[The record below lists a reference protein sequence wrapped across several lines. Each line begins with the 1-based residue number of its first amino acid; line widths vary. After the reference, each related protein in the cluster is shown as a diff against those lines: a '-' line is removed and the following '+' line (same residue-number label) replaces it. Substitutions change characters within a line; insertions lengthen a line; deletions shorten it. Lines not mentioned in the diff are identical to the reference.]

1 MKKKINFWAKTFFG
15 LLPKYIEKKKNY
27 CNTVFVL
34 QGRKLEGL
42 EVLYCENKIFVLQ
55 G

>member
-1 MKKKINFWAKTFFG
+1 MKKKIIFG
-15 LLPKYIEKKKNY
+15 QNCFLGYCPNILKKKKNY

-55 G
+55 S